1 MWNRKSTPRAPK
13 KKKLV
18 KTRQNCIFRKTRLRL
33 KYSVNGETSSRE
45 HDAVTMIAPATYERV
60 MGGVAPHLPYE
71 TISLAFSEVDADRD
85 GEAVHQSS

>member
-1 MWNRKSTPRAPK
+1 MELPQFCEAMERRLALQEPDEVTRRA
-13 KKKLV
+13 
-18 KTRQNCIFRKTRLRL
+18 FRAF
-33 KYSVNGETSSRE
+33 
-45 HDAVTMIAPATYERV
+45 DAHAKGYISLSDFERV